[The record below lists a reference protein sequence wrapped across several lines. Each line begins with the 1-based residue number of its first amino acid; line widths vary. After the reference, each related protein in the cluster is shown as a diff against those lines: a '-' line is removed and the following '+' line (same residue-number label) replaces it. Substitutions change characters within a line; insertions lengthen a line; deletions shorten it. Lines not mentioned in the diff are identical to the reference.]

1 MSLNSA
7 AFLISKGGGGLSNL
21 VRYVEQNIGYDI
33 FLIKSIQASILND
46 NVTTL
51 SLIYNT
57 HEEDLVS
64 SISPREGYILSTGI
78 TSGQF
83 GLKLLFTHPI
93 DYNVQSGVFT
103 IDGTGILQSNFAVD
117 DYSNGYSARVNL
129 SGFTGLGPHSYLI
142 DNTKLYRQDRS
153 SYPYP
158 AAGGYVVHTNAS
170 SYIGERRYSTFGRPR
185 GKIIADVIYLSKN
198 EIVQSAIDQYL
209 KLKNIPAEFLVSFTS
224 VARSSNI
231 IELYVIYVA
240 NPEPQIVSSY
250 PLNHSLVPYGKIPST
265 VTLVFST
272 ELDSYQ
278 SVYQAGLF
286 SIEYGFTGSINLS
299 SSDLTLLE
307 DRRTMIINTAPYLT
321 GKNIY
326 TIVVKPGLLSAKGF
340 SKEKPDNW
348 TVVIDDYLGGS
359 GAGDAGMVDV
369 MRRISFRGMG
379 A

>member
-7 AFLISKGGGGLSNL
+7 AFLISKGGEGLNNL
-21 VRYVEQNIGYDI
+21 VRYIEQNIGYNV

-46 NVTTL
+46 TVTTL

-57 HEEDLVS
+57 HEEDLVN

-93 DYNVQSGVFT
+93 DYNVPSGVFT
-103 IDGTGILQSNFAVD
+103 IDNTGITQSDFVVD
-117 DYSNGYSARVNL
+117 NYSNGYSARVNL
-129 SGFTGLGPHSYLI
+129 SGFTGLGSHSYLI
-142 DNTKLYRQDRS
+142 DNTKLYRQDRTT
-153 SYPYP
+153 YPY
-158 AAGGYVVHTNAS
+158 ATAGGYVFHTNAS
-170 SYIGERRYSTFGRPR
+170 SYLGERRYSTFGRPR
-185 GKIIADVIYLSKN
+185 GKITADVIYLSKN

-209 KLKNIPAEFLVSFTS
+209 KLKNIPIEFLVSFTS
-224 VARSSNI
+224 VARPTNI
-231 IELYVIYVA
+231 IELYIVYVT

-250 PLNHSLVPYGKIPST
+250 PLNHSLIPYGKAPSE

-278 SVYQAGLF
+278 TVYQPGLF
-286 SIEYGFTGSINLS
+286 AIEYGFTGSIDIS
-299 SSDLTLLE
+299 SDDLTLLE
-307 DRRTMIINTAPYLT
+307 DRRTLIINTAPYLKE
-321 GKNIY
+321 KNIY
-326 TIVVKPGLLSAKGF
+326 TIVVKPGLVSAKGF